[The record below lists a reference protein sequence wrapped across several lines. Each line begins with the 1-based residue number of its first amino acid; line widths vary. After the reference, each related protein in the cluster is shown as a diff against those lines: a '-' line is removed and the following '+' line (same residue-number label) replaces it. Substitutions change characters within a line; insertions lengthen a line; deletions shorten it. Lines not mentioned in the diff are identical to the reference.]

1 MKHYDDIDY
10 DQFLYPHRNPDFQPD
25 LHWNF
30 LPASE
35 IAQIAVANPP
45 QHKIILVP
53 TDPNYN
59 YSPTEDELWPA
70 VHQAVAAVSKV
81 IADHRGW
88 RNPQP
93 YNTRLRF
100 PTPKTPTAPA
110 SAISIGTRIYL
121 VMRAR
126 RVAKRVFSRDSRGNC
141 RRMGAIKEVRN
152 MGMPREREIASH
164 SI

>member
-25 LHWNF
+25 LHWTF

-35 IAQIAVANPP
+35 IAKQTAANPP
-45 QHKIILVP
+45 QHKILLVP
-53 TDPNYN
+53 ADPD

-70 VHQAVAAVSKV
+70 VHQAVLDCLAPHPEFRDSVVSAVSKV

-93 YNTRLRF
+93 YH
-100 PTPKTPTAPA
+100 
-110 SAISIGTRIYL
+110 SRI
-121 VMRAR
+121 
-126 RVAKRVFSRDSRGNC
+126 AKRPQRSRSN
-141 RRMGAIKEVRN
+141 
-152 MGMPREREIASH
+152 
-164 SI
+164 